1 VSGTRRVSVGRPPDP
16 EADERI
22 LAAAQKLLTTEGFA
36 RMSIEAVA
44 SESGVA
50 KTTIYRRYSDKVAL
64 ATAAIAEMIPVAVPR
79 STGNAYEDLVAQLE
93 FNRRTIDVGL
103 PGALLAE
110 ERRSPQVLAAF
121 RAGVVAP
128 RVEIFEEILTAGI
141 EAGDLRA
148 DLDFDAAFDLIFGT
162 IFAHYVAKG
171 PPAAD
176 WPRRVID
183 AIWPAIKAT

>member
-1 VSGTRRVSVGRPPDP
+1 VSVGRPLDP

-22 LAAAQKLLTTEGFA
+22 LAAAQKLLATKGFA
-36 RMSIEAVA
+36 RLSIEGVA
-44 SESGVA
+44 AESGVA
-50 KTTIYRRYSDKVAL
+50 KTTIYRRFSDKVEL

-93 FNRRTIDVGL
+93 FNRRTIDLGI

-121 RAGVVAP
+121 RARVVAP

-141 EAGDLRA
+141 DAGDVRA
-148 DLDFDAAFDLIFGT
+148 DLDLDAAFDLVFGT

-171 PPAAD
+171 PPAED
-176 WPRRVID
+176 WPRRVVD
-183 AIWPAIKAT
+183 AVWPAIKAG

>member
-1 VSGTRRVSVGRPPDP
+1 VSVGRPPDP
-16 EADERI
+16 EADQRI
-22 LAAAQKLLTTEGFA
+22 IAATQKLLATEGFG
-36 RMSIEAVA
+36 RLTIEGVA

-50 KTTIYRRYSDKVAL
+50 KTTIYRRYDDKVEL

-79 STGNAYEDLVAQLE
+79 STGEAYEDLVAQLE
-93 FNRRTIDVGL
+93 FNRRTIDLGI

-121 RAGVVAP
+121 RARVVAP
-128 RVEIFEEILTAGI
+128 RIEIFEEILAAGI
-141 EAGDLRA
+141 EAGQLRA
-148 DLDFDAAFDLIFGT
+148 DLDFDAAFDLVFGT

-171 PPAAD
+171 PPAED

-183 AIWPAIKAT
+183 AIWPALRAG